1 MNRWY
6 YRRDMHVSG
15 PFPQQAIER
24 YLILGRLTIDDEVRT
39 DDSSWI
45 RIGECPEFSSVCE
58 LILGGDAEKLAA
70 ARRFADE
77 RSRFR
82 RHDEKGAPEEH
93 RRVERRGQEPEEIRE
108 LRIHRAEIFE
118 PPKYRSWMV
127 YILIACLIALVLI
140 ALAYFQPVIPFK
152 VRLK

>member
-6 YRRDMHVSG
+6 YRHDGHVSG

-24 YLILGRLTIDDEVRT
+24 YLILGRLSTDDEVKT

-45 RIGECPEFSSVCE
+45 RIGECPAFSAVCE
-58 LILGGDAEKLAA
+58 LLRGDDAEKLAA

-77 RSRFR
+77 RNRFR
-82 RHDEKGAPEEH
+82 RHDGKAAREEH
-93 RRVERRGQEPEEIRE
+93 RSHERRGQESEEIRE
-108 LRIHRAEIFE
+108 LRIHRAEDFE
-118 PPKYRSWMV
+118 PPKYRSWLV
-127 YILIACLIALVLI
+127 YILIASLVVLVLI
-140 ALAYFQPVIPFK
+140 ALAYFQPVNPIK